1 MGGADPKNA
10 FVDRAANR
18 WTVNNPNGTM
28 PRADAFQPGNT
39 TFFLYDATFIRLK
52 TLELGYTLPTSLTSR
67 LQLGSLR
74 IYVSGFNLLTWAK
87 EIKYIDPEINGG
99 GLYYPQQRVFNVG
112 LNVKF

>member
-39 TFFLYDATFIRLK
+39 TYFLYEATFIRLK
-52 TLELGYTLPTSLTSR
+52 PLE
-67 LQLGSLR
+67 
-74 IYVSGFNLLTWAK
+74 
-87 EIKYIDPEINGG
+87 
-99 GLYYPQQRVFNVG
+99 
-112 LNVKF
+112 